1 MAARA
6 GSNKGKSQK
15 FAKPRQLN
23 ERKPIS
29 RRAGNSTK
37 RPASPSS
44 VNSGYSLYST
54 DTEDPVA
61 ATHRGLDR
69 CAALLANMLDMD
81 HADHDEA
88 PTKLEKQS
96 GRPRTKPPPVAR
108 VTDQG
113 KRGMKKPREAG
124 KQRRAEH
131 SSQRKDTTTGQA
143 RQKKLG
149 GKGSTPFN
157 HQLVSSTPTRTKRET
172 AGEDAKKRKR
182 PGEPGGAAQVHDRH
196 QRGVPRIPA
205 RVSVGNKENVPTSRH
220 DHRHSQESQELGGQR
235 QFVETHEVSPRTLN
249 EGVVKKTRVHPP
261 LVKNPMSE
269 QISSSRGHNLA
280 ATEGQPLTQTTR
292 QHGCVQQQHSPQQL
306 GTVPRIATT
315 NSQMMQPPSGTSSS
329 QAVAGLPC
337 QNPTMLQQQHTLV
350 DHSTHASKDN
360 MSTVFPSRP
369 FSDETAAE
377 IAARQPGISP
387 HWNGILAPR
396 DGQQWTNEL
405 QQHAQVPSQWRHVNS
420 QCQERQ
426 HIAMQYPTEPG
437 QVGFEPS
444 RAVTQ
449 ERSNV
454 KTSQSST
461 TAGSQQGSEKTTQSI
476 LRDLVGKLQEMN
488 RSQQAHTGNLSIP
501 HSGTFNPHSSGIVQ
515 ESSSMQCGTRPLQA
529 GYRGDVSHVGSEKE
543 RKIINRTEGLQ
554 GREPHPFTGVGI
566 GEESTPTTC
575 SNDFHHELPVR
586 DTGQSCDKQPASQS
600 PVSVVSQMQRIADQF
615 AEEPESTNPRQS
627 TSPRREGKDEV
638 GIQVCTPPQTTRPP
652 WASVTREKGSSALW
666 DQVRTLQYLTRELR
680 TATMATADMQTQ
692 DLLSELE
699 EVVETLPYTSLG
711 RDLQTEVSLALQ
723 PMRSENSQLRRKLRL
738 ASQQLRQLELQA
750 QGKGSDQSGVS
761 FEVLTLQSLNVNLQ
775 KQAEELHLESDR
787 QQAAANEMR
796 ATIKSLTDDK
806 RSMQEIFNKM
816 DANIK
821 RKRQDW
827 TLETSNLCQELSR
840 LRSKLEA
847 ETLKAESQE
856 REKEILRLSVEQ
868 RDKEI
873 KRLQDMTRDM
883 QRIISTVVP
892 DPSPKTSLPDESKQT
907 RLESWLDQHRSSEG
921 ATNSYT
927 GEDRHGLDFKS
938 REPQHT
944 YTGQRSPR
952 TLDST
957 QSLLSNSST
966 LEEDPFLPARQQHN
980 VGTSPSILWIDSPA
994 DSTNVQAAVER
1005 GTGIGST
1012 AVRND
1017 FAFRAESGPPAEGLS
1032 LSRAD
1037 DSFDAD
1043 VTSYLSFAKPDV
1055 AQGKR
1060 WALEAP
1066 SVGPHQATSTDG
1078 AGRSED
1084 LSVWRTGNAGPHGRT
1099 DQERLQPFSTHLS
1112 GLTSAV
1118 NGTTRPENTH
1128 VYVNGGLTDA
1138 GRTLCHSTEVGSV
1151 VSESTIS
1158 SIATQYE
1165 AQFQVGLSKLD
1176 ADIARLQS
1184 NLKGL
1189 IKR

>member
-1 MAARA
+1 MR
-6 GSNKGKSQK
+6 GSLSVE
-15 FAKPRQLN
+15 RQG
-23 ERKPIS
+23 I
-29 RRAGNSTK
+29 
-37 RPASPSS
+37 
-44 VNSGYSLYST
+44 VQ
-54 DTEDPVA
+54 
-61 ATHRGLDR
+61 RG
-69 CAALLANMLDMD
+69 
-81 HADHDEA
+81 
-88 PTKLEKQS
+88 
-96 GRPRTKPPPVAR
+96 PPVHPRSILATPSTPQTQR
-108 VTDQG
+108 TLWSPLTGDWTGVLPSWPTCWTWIMLTMMKHPPNLRGKLADQG
-113 KRGMKKPREAG
+113 PSRPLRPESPIRGREE
-124 KQRRAEH
+124 QRSRERRGSRGGRSTHH
-131 SSQRKDTTTGQA
+131 SVGMPQLTK
-143 RQKKLG
+143 QKKLG

-157 HQLVSSTPTRTKRET
+157 HQLVSSTPTRPRRET

-182 PGEPGGAAQVHDRH
+182 PGEPGGAATVQDRH
-196 QRGVPRIPA
+196 QRGVPRVPA

-220 DHRHSQESQELGGQR
+220 DHHHSQESQEPGGPR
-235 QFVETHEVSPRTLN
+235 QFVETYEVSPRTLN

-269 QISSSRGHNLA
+269 QIPSSRGHNLA
-280 ATEGQPLTQTTR
+280 ATEGQPFTQTTCH
-292 QHGCVQQQHSPQQL
+292 HGHIQRQHSPQQP
-306 GTVPRIATT
+306 GSIPRVATT
-315 NSQMMQPPSGTSSS
+315 NSQMMQPPSGISSS

-337 QNPTMLQQQHTLV
+337 QNPAMLQQPALV
-350 DHSTHASKDN
+350 GHSSHVTKDN
-360 MSTVFPSRP
+360 MPTAFPSRP
-369 FSDETAAE
+369 FSEETAAE
-377 IAARQPGISP
+377 MAARQPWISP
-387 HWNGILAPR
+387 QWNGVSAPR
-396 DGQQWTNEL
+396 DGQLWANEL
-405 QQHAQVPSQWRHVNS
+405 QQHAQVTSQWRHVNP
-420 QCQERQ
+420 QCQEHQ
-426 HIAMQYPTEPG
+426 HIAMRYPTEPG

-444 RAVTQ
+444 RAVAQ

-454 KTSQSST
+454 RTSQSSA
-461 TAGSQQGSEKTTQSI
+461 TAGSQPGSEKTTQSI

-488 RSQQAHTGNLSIP
+488 RSQQAHSGNLSIP
-501 HSGTFNPHSSGIVQ
+501 HSGTPNPHNSGIVQ
-515 ESSSMQCGTRPLQA
+515 ESSSMQCGTRPLQPE
-529 GYRGDVSHVGSEKE
+529 YRGNVSHVGSEKE
-543 RKIINRTEGLQ
+543 RKIANHTEGLQ
-554 GREPHPFTGVGI
+554 GREPNPITGVGI
-566 GEESTPTTC
+566 GMESTPTTC
-575 SNDFHHELPVR
+575 SNDLNHEPPVR
-586 DTGQSCDKQPASQS
+586 DTGQSCDKQPANQS
-600 PVSVVSQMQRIADQF
+600 PVSVVSQMQRIADQL
-615 AEEPESTNPRQS
+615 AEEPESVQPRKCHQQQPLDAGKDQKANPRQS

-638 GIQVCTPPQTTRPP
+638 GIQVCTPPQTIRPP

-750 QGKGSDQSGVS
+750 QGKGADQSGVS

-775 KQAEELHLESDR
+775 KQVEELHLESDR
-787 QQAAANEMR
+787 QQATANEMR
-796 ATIKSLTDDK
+796 ATIKSLTDEK
-806 RSMQEIFNKM
+806 RSMQEVFNKM

-821 RKRQDW
+821 RKRHDW
-827 TLETSNLCQELSR
+827 TLETSNLRQELSH
-840 LRSKLEA
+840 LRSELEA
-847 ETLKAESQE
+847 ETLKVESQE

-868 RDKEI
+868 RDREI
-873 KRLQDMTRDM
+873 QRLQDMTRDM

-921 ATNSYT
+921 TTNSYM
-927 GEDRHGLDFKS
+927 GKDRYGLAFNK
-938 REPQHT
+938 RESQRA
-944 YTGQRSPR
+944 YTGQRSPK
-952 TLDST
+952 TLDSI
-957 QSLLSNSST
+957 QSLLSDSST
-966 LEEDPFLPARQQHN
+966 LEEDPSPPPLQQPH
-980 VGTSPSILWIDSPA
+980 VGTGPA
-994 DSTNVQAAVER
+994 SLRWNSVAGSENFQAAVER

-1017 FAFRAESGPPAEGLS
+1017 FAFRTGPGPRAEGLS

-1037 DSFDAD
+1037 DTFDAD

-1060 WALEAP
+1060 WVLEAP
-1066 SVGPHQATSTDG
+1066 SVGPHQATSMDV

-1084 LSVWRTGNAGPHGRT
+1084 ASVWRTENVSELTGPHDRT
-1099 DQERLQPFSTHLS
+1099 DRERLQPFSTHLS
-1112 GLTSAV
+1112 GLTSAA
-1118 NGTTRPENTH
+1118 NGTTRPENVH
-1128 VYVNGGLTDA
+1128 VYANGGLTDA
-1138 GRTLCHSTEVGSV
+1138 GHTLSHSAEVGSV